1 MNEEDFE
8 LFLEDFCDFLNG
20 LEASIVKMKMQISK
34 LVGIAQEKPKATL
47 PEETFNILK
56 WENEKGSRLG
66 DYQVAY
72 KQQNIPDKWQH
83 AYNILKANNSL
94 IGNPFKEEGY
104 VYRYW
109 IFPEKYPDRI
119 FRKKLSEAKP

>member
-47 PEETFNILK
+47 PEELSTFSNGK
-56 WENEKGSRLG
+56 TRR
-66 DYQVAY
+66 V
-72 KQQNIPDKWQH
+72 H
-83 AYNILKANNSL
+83 
-94 IGNPFKEEGY
+94 
-104 VYRYW
+104 V
-109 IFPEKYPDRI
+109 
-119 FRKKLSEAKP
+119 

>member
-1 MNEEDFE
+1 MKEEDFE

-20 LEASIVKMKMQISK
+20 LEASITKMKMQISK
-34 LVGIAQEKPKATL
+34 LVGIAEEKPKAVL

-94 IGNPFKEEGY
+94 IANPLKEEGY